1 MALIKCR
8 SLMAIVALVAFL
20 AGAGINGV
28 AAQSSSVCS
37 TPSLD
42 LTPCLNIITGSSNGV
57 PTGSPSKECC
67 AAMQTAADGGV
78 GCFCQLITTSN
89 PLGLINKRLAL
100 TIPGLCRVKTQP
112 LNNCEG
118 TAGVPF
124 TAPTASP
131 GSILAPA
138 PAEDLAPSSSSV
150 DSPAPAEDLAPSSSS
165 VDSPAKLSPSEISPS
180 TDLSPASSQIQPGS
194 SSKLSPTSLPVLPT
208 PGVDVNRAYG
218 VYLPSIVGSF
228 AGLILTGILL

>member
-1 MALIKCR
+1 
-8 SLMAIVALVAFL
+8 MAIVALVAFL

-150 DSPAPAEDLAPSSSS
+150 DSPA
-165 VDSPAKLSPSEISPS
+165 KLSPSEISPS